1 MRATVMFLWRL
12 AMALG
17 CTGCLALAAGP
28 AWAQK
33 TPSPSTS
40 SSAIIRISPEQQV
53 ALGVRLAAV
62 QPTVAAQLTLPA
74 RVVVPIAHQAIV
86 AAPVS
91 GLVTKILVNP
101 GDSVKRGQLL
111 AELSSPQIA
120 QLQRERSDAATQQAL
135 ARAQV
140 QRDAQLV
147 QEGIIPAARLQQA
160 QARQREADAMM
171 AERAL
176 ALRLA
181 AGDAGL
187 DGKAHVRASMDGV
200 IVQSL
205 AVPGQRLDMSA
216 PLFRIATQGQLGLEI
231 EAAPDQAASLEP
243 GAVVEVP
250 EAGAQGVLEAKAPVL
265 TAGQS
270 VLLRVRITK
279 SGSLHAG
286 ALVQASLSLPAQRGL
301 WRVPPASVT
310 QMGGHDAVLVAVQGG
325 FRIVPVRVVSRLND
339 GVTVAGA
346 LSAGDQL
353 AASSVVAIKAAA
365 AGVAP

>member
-1 MRATVMFLWRL
+1 MRATLMFLWRL
-12 AMALG
+12 AMAIA
-17 CTGCLALAAGP
+17 CTWSLALAAGP
-28 AWAQK
+28 ARAQK
-33 TPSPSTS
+33 TPSPS
-40 SSAIIRISPEQQV
+40 SSAIIHISPEQQV

-62 QPTVAAQLTLPA
+62 QPTVAARLTLPA

-91 GLVTKILVNP
+91 GLVTKILVNA

-120 QLQRERSDAATQQAL
+120 QLQRERSDAATQQGL

-205 AVPGQRLDMSA
+205 ALPGQRLDMSA

-265 TAGQS
+265 TAGQAA
-270 VLLRVRITK
+270 LLRVRITK
-279 SGSLHAG
+279 TGSLHAG

-310 QMGGHDAVLVAVQGG
+310 QMGGHDAVLVAAQGG
-325 FRIVPVRVVSRLND
+325 FRIVPVRIASRLND
-339 GVTVAGA
+339 AVIVAGA
-346 LSAGDQL
+346 LSAGDQV
-353 AASSVVAIKAAA
+353 AASSVVAIKAASTGA
-365 AGVAP
+365 AP

>member
-1 MRATVMFLWRL
+1 MRATSLFLRRL
-12 AMALG
+12 AIAIS
-17 CTGCLALAAGP
+17 CTWTLALPAG
-28 AWAQK
+28 AVQADK
-33 TPSPSTS
+33 TPSPSS
-40 SSAIIRISPEQQV
+40 SGLIHISPEQQV

-62 QPTVAAQLTLPA
+62 QPTAAAHLTLPA
-74 RVVVPIAHQAIV
+74 RVVVPIAHQAVV

-91 GLVTKILVNP
+91 GLVVKILVNA

-120 QLQRERSDAATQQAL
+120 QLQRERSDAATQQGL

-171 AERAL
+171 AERTL

-187 DGKAHVRASMDGV
+187 DGKARVRASMDGV

-216 PLFRIATQGQLGLEI
+216 PLFRIATQGQFGLEI
-231 EAAPDQAASLEP
+231 EATPDQAASLEP
-243 GAVVEVP
+243 GAAVEVP
-250 EAGAQGVLEAKAPVL
+250 EAGAQGVLQAKAPAL
-265 TAGQS
+265 SAGQT
-270 VLLRVRITK
+270 VLLRVDIRK
-279 SGSLHAG
+279 SGTLHAG
-286 ALVQASLSLPAQRGL
+286 ALVQASLSLPARRGL

-325 FRIVPVRVVSRLND
+325 FRIVPVRVASRLND
-339 GVTVAGA
+339 AVIVAGA
-346 LSAGDQL
+346 LQAGDQV

-365 AGVAP
+365 GGAAP

>member
-1 MRATVMFLWRL
+1 MRATLMFLWRL
-12 AMALG
+12 AVAIG
-17 CTGCLALAAGP
+17 CTSALALAAGP
-28 AWAQK
+28 AQNA
-33 TPSPSTS
+33 PIRSR
-40 SSAIIRISPEQQV
+40 SAIIPISAEQQV

-62 QPTVAAQLTLPA
+62 QPAAAAHLALPA
-74 RVVVPIAHQAIV
+74 RVVVPIAHQAV
-86 AAPVS
+86 VSAPVS
-91 GLVTKILVNP
+91 GLVVTILVNA
-101 GDSVKRGQLL
+101 GDRVKRGQIL

-120 QLQRERSDAATQQAL
+120 QLQRERADAATQQGL

-187 DGKAHVRASMDGV
+187 DGKARVRAPMDGV

-205 AVPGQRLDMSA
+205 ALPGQRLDMSA
-216 PLFRIATQGQLGLEI
+216 PLFHIATPGQLGLEI
-231 EAAPDQAASLEP
+231 EATPDQAASVEP
-243 GAVVEVP
+243 GAAVGVP
-250 EAGAQGVLEAKAPVL
+250 EAGAEGVLQAKAPVL
-265 TAGQS
+265 SAGQT
-270 VLLRVRITK
+270 VLLRVRLTK
-279 SGSLHAG
+279 PGSLHAG
-286 ALVQASLSLPAQRGL
+286 ALVQASVSLPAQQGL

-310 QMGGHDAVLVAVQGG
+310 QMAGHDAVLVAVQGG
-325 FRIVPVRVVSRLND
+325 FRIVPVRVASRLND
-339 GVTVAGA
+339 AVIVAGP
-346 LSAGDQL
+346 LRAGDQV

-365 AGVAP
+365 AEAAP

>member
-1 MRATVMFLWRL
+1 MRATLMSLRH
-12 AMALG
+12 LG
-17 CTGCLALAAGP
+17 TASACVCALALTFCP
-28 AWAQK
+28 AQAQK
-33 TPSPSTS
+33 TPNAS
-40 SSAIIRISPEQQV
+40 SSPIVHISVEQQV

-62 QPTVAAQLTLPA
+62 QPAVTAQLTLPA

-91 GLVTKILVNP
+91 GLVTKILVNT
-101 GDSVKRGQLL
+101 GDVVRRGQIL

-120 QLQRERSDAATQQAL
+120 QLQRERSAAATQQGL

-140 QRDAQLV
+140 QRDAQLF

-160 QARQREADAMM
+160 EARQREADAMM

-181 AGDAGL
+181 SGDTGL
-187 DGKAHVRASMDGV
+187 NGKAHVRAPMDGV
-200 IVQSL
+200 IARSL
-205 AVPGQRLDMSA
+205 ALPGQRMEMSA
-216 PLFRIATQGQLGLEI
+216 PLFHIASQGQLGLEI
-231 EAAPDQAASLEP
+231 EAAPDQAAALEP
-243 GAVVEVP
+243 GAAVEVP
-250 EAGAQGVLEAKAPVL
+250 VAGAQGVLQAKAPAL
-265 TAGQS
+265 GAGQT
-270 VLLRVRITK
+270 VVLRVRLTK

-286 ALVQASLSLPAQRGL
+286 ALVQATLNLPAQRGL

-325 FRIVPVRVVSRLND
+325 FRVVPVRVASRLSD
-339 GVTVAGA
+339 GVIVAGP
-346 LSAGDQL
+346 LNAGDRL

-365 AGVAP
+365 GGAGP